1 LIGIP
6 SQSAYNAAKFGVR
19 GFTEALRQEM
29 KISRYPVTVTCVHP
43 GGVKTNI
50 VNNARGVSAMGAD
63 TATVASLF
71 DRIAR
76 STPDKAAATILKG
89 MDKKKA

>member
-1 LIGIP
+1 MG
-6 SQSAYNAAKFGVR
+6 
-19 GFTEALRQEM
+19 
-29 KISRYPVTVTCVHP
+29 
-43 GGVKTNI
+43 
-50 VNNARGVSAMGAD
+50 GAD

-89 MDKKKA
+89 MDKKKARVLIGADARGFDFVARVIGPRYQDIAAPLTRAGYAVARRQGGILK